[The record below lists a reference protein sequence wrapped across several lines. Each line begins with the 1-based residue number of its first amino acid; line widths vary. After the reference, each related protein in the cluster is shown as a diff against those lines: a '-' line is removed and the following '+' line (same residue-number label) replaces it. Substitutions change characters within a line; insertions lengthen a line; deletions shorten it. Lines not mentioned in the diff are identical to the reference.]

1 MLHLTRL
8 LLLFTFMAVLTAC
21 GDGGGSS
28 SSGSTSTNQET
39 GNTDT
44 GSGDTGGGDTDGSD
58 TDSGD
63 TDGGDTG
70 GGDEDDTVP
79 PVTEEEEAQLL
90 TLIDTN
96 NHFTVSVCP
105 QALLGTQLGGAIDV
119 LTCENEALENI
130 SLGNDNLLGL
140 LCADT
145 VAATES
151 NLLSSAT
158 NPDFLQNCLLESG
171 AYLKDTLTGLLDN
184 SGPIGQQLCPS
195 STNPIECIIET
206 VNTVPDSTLIGV
218 LGYLGCEDSLNPQV
232 CLSQVAE
239 NLSKGEPLISTVNSL
254 STALCPISTRADNF
268 QPQACL
274 TEVLGGVGSILNLS
288 GGLGE
293 LCPEDADPLTCLLAA
308 GEKLGPVGDLLGG
321 GTINPGILTDLLAGL
336 AEPGN
341 LALLETLPTLLEQI
355 PVLGDLLAGLL
366 NNGGDLFAPLKDLQ
380 TLPELL
386 TQLPILGDLL
396 NGIAGGDSGGLPTD
410 ALDLESLLNGLS
422 GDQLTVVT
430 DLLAEIPVLG
440 NVIDQLLGAVACES
454 GSPLDCLTQSAGQLG
469 QFGDL
474 LTEVPLLGDLLE
486 PLLATLTGVASGGE
500 LLAGVDLLN
509 EVPVVGDLLNQILTV
524 LQGGAGDSLLTPD
537 LAMLI
542 EQPALQG
549 LLDSLLGG
557 LVGGLAGGDPS
568 QLLNGILDQDG
579 NLLDA
584 VIGLVQSLPIVGD
597 LVGSLLVSLLGENAA
612 GSLLAPLS
620 DVLAD
625 IPVLG
630 PVLGGLLGGLLG

>member
-1 MLHLTRL
+1 M
-8 LLLFTFMAVLTAC
+8 
-21 GDGGGSS
+21 
-28 SSGSTSTNQET
+28 
-39 GNTDT
+39 
-44 GSGDTGGGDTDGSD
+44 
-58 TDSGD
+58 
-63 TDGGDTG
+63 
-70 GGDEDDTVP
+70 P

-90 TLIDTN
+90 TLLDTN

-151 NLLSSAT
+151 SLLSSAT
-158 NPDFLQNCLLESG
+158 NPDFLQGCILETG
-171 AYLKDTLTGLLDN
+171 AYLKSTLAGLLDN
-184 SGPIGQQLCPS
+184 SGPVGQQLCPNS
-195 STNPIECIIET
+195 ANPVECIIET
-206 VNTVPDSTLIGV
+206 VSTVPDSTLIGV
-218 LGYLGCEDSLNPQV
+218 LGYLGCEDSLNPQL

-239 NLSKGEPLISTVNSL
+239 NLAMGEPLIGTVNSL

-268 QPQACL
+268 QPKACL
-274 TEVLGGVGSILNLS
+274 TEVLGGVGNILNLT

-293 LCPEDADPLTCLLAA
+293 LCPEGADPLTCLLAA

-321 GTINPGILTDLLAGL
+321 GAINPEMLTGLLAGL

-341 LALLETLPTLLEQI
+341 LKLLETLPTLLEHI

-380 TLPELL
+380 TLPQLL

-396 NGIAGGDSGGLPTD
+396 NGIAGGDNGGLPTD

-422 GDQLTVVT
+422 GEQLTVVT
-430 DLLAEIPVLG
+430 DMLAEIPVLG

-454 GSPLDCLTQSAGQLG
+454 GSPLDCLIQSAGQLG
-469 QFGDL
+469 QFGEL
-474 LTEVPLLGDLLE
+474 LIEAPLLGDLLE
-486 PLLATLTGVASGGE
+486 PLLATVTGVASGGD

-584 VIGLVQSLPIVGD
+584 VIGLVQSLPLVGD